1 MVVLSL
7 AASESGHL
15 LVYQA
20 RFGARAAA
28 AQSSGA
34 HAYFPSLA
42 AGLAGAAGLALIIAL
57 VLIGAARLLAGRRYP
72 GRAVRPSVID
82 LLAVM
87 FTLQLAV
94 FAAQETL
101 ESVQRGTPLAP
112 ATLIWGVAGQLPV
125 ALLAAFAFSLVAARF
140 EAAVTALAG
149 LAPAPWPGP
158 ARLAP
163 MAWAPAAIGLTCAQ
177 ASVSGLGSRAP
188 PSS

>member
-1 MVVLSL
+1 MIVLSL
-7 AASESGHL
+7 AASQGGHL

-28 AQSSGA
+28 AQSTGA

-57 VLIGAARLLAGRRYP
+57 LLIGAAGLLAGRRYAV
-72 GRAVRPSVID
+72 RVVRPSVID

-94 FAAQETL
+94 FVAQETL
-101 ESVQRGTPLAP
+101 ESVQGGRPLAP
-112 ATLIWGVAGQLPV
+112 ATLIWGVAGQMPM
-125 ALLAAFAFSLVAARF
+125 ALLAVFALSLVSARF
-140 EAAVTALAG
+140 EAAVTALAA
-149 LAPAPWPGP
+149 LAPSPWPGL
-158 ARLAP
+158 ARSAPLAWTP
-163 MAWAPAAIGLTCAQ
+163 VVTNTLCAQ
-177 ASVSGLGSRAP
+177 AGVSGLGSRAP